1 MYQIVLFKNN
11 KKRKKIKQFI
21 RKNIA
26 INFYEKLIKESQS
39 IEFDKKYENGSD
51 CNFDLAIISN
61 EYSDEKIF
69 YVDEFGRNKIIDPKI
84 DESNYIVKISSYK
97 LEEELFDVSKDTKI
111 TFSEFKSLLKKDG
124 VYMVSQLK
132 NKFIL
137 QHDEDF
143 SLFSLKNQSECD
155 RFLDV
160 LYMSDVNKKLII
172 VKDSS
177 SPQRK
182 YLYNLLEEKG
192 FSKKFLYTSYTTYP
206 K

>member
-1 MYQIVLFKNN
+1 MLIDFIV
-11 KKRKKIKQFI
+11 KIEVLLHIQCLLITNFI
-21 RKNIA
+21 
-26 INFYEKLIKESQS
+26 
-39 IEFDKKYENGSD
+39 D
-51 CNFDLAIISN
+51 
-61 EYSDEKIF
+61 
-69 YVDEFGRNKIIDPKI
+69 
-84 DESNYIVKISSYK
+84 KISSYK
-97 LEEELFDVSKDTKI
+97 LEEELFDVSKDVKI
-111 TFSEFKSLLKKDG
+111 TFSKFKSLLKKDG

-160 LYMSDVNKKLII
+160 LYMSDVSKKLII
-172 VKDSS
+172 VKDST